1 MKKLKKLTLKSI
13 GDDRLNNREMKLIFG
28 GTYGDS
34 YGGYGGDEE
43 IDCIDPL
50 DPSKC
55 RSHGSECKKMDNGK
69 LKKGECNA
77 ETSTHCYCIVKN

>member
-34 YGGYGGDEE
+34 YGG
-43 IDCIDPL
+43 
-50 DPSKC
+50 
-55 RSHGSECKKMDNGK
+55 
-69 LKKGECNA
+69 
-77 ETSTHCYCIVKN
+77 